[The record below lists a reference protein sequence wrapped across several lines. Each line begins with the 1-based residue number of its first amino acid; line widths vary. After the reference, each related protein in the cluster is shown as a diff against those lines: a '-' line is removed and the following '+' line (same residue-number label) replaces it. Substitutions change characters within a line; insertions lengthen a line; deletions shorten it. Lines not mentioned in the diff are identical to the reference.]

1 MEQKTLEYVNE
12 VCSGVVLDPSE
23 TRSLQQSPLRR
34 FVSSGTSAMR
44 NPEKTFCI
52 PSLIDRKKAEG
63 WDIHRIQH
71 YIALAALTGQV
82 PTDSDNRY
90 HSGFENQ
97 LGNYL
102 VKAQY
107 YQQRDTVA
115 EYDELWRNG

>member
-1 MEQKTLEYVNE
+1 
-12 VCSGVVLDPSE
+12 
-23 TRSLQQSPLRR
+23 
-34 FVSSGTSAMR
+34 MR

-52 PSLIDRKKAEG
+52 PSLIDRKKTEG
-63 WDIHRIQH
+63 WGIHRIQH
-71 YIALAALTGQV
+71 YIELAALTGQV

-102 VKAQY
+102 IKAQY
-107 YQQRDTVA
+107 YQQRDTIA